1 MSDIKINLHSVFHDC
16 LDECDRFNF
25 LKKEVAN
32 LTLQQQAELVLE
44 SFGKMQDYINIDRMS
59 VEVLHDD
66 GMAVA
71 TFG

>member
-1 MSDIKINLHSVFHDC
+1 MSDININLHSVFHDC
-16 LDECDRFNF
+16 LGEYDRFKF

-32 LTLQQQAELVLE
+32 LTIQQQAELVLE
-44 SFGKMQDYINIDRMS
+44 AFGKMQEYINIDRIS

-66 GMAVA
+66 RGTVT

>member
-1 MSDIKINLHSVFHDC
+1 MSATNINLHSVFHDC
-16 LDECDRFNF
+16 LDDYDRFNF

-32 LTLQQQAELVLE
+32 LTLEQQAELVIE
-44 SFGKMQDYINIDRMS
+44 AFGKMQDYIDVGRMS

-66 GMAVA
+66 RMAVA

>member
-1 MSDIKINLHSVFHDC
+1 MSDININLHSVFHDC
-16 LDECDRFNF
+16 LCEYDRFKF
-25 LKKEVAN
+25 LKKEIAN

-44 SFGKMQDYINIDRMS
+44 AFGKIQDYINIDRMS

-66 GMAVA
+66 RVSVT

>member
-1 MSDIKINLHSVFHDC
+1 MSATNINLHSVFHDC
-16 LDECDRFNF
+16 LDDYDRFNF
-25 LKKEVAN
+25 LKKEVAS
-32 LTLQQQAELVLE
+32 LTLEQQAELVIE
-44 SFGKMQDYINIDRMS
+44 AFGKMQDYIDISRMS

>member
-1 MSDIKINLHSVFHDC
+1 MSDININLHSVFHDC
-16 LDECDRFNF
+16 LDDYDRFNF

-32 LTLQQQAELVLE
+32 LTLEQQAELVIE
-44 SFGKMQDYINIDRMS
+44 AFGKMQDYIDVDRMS